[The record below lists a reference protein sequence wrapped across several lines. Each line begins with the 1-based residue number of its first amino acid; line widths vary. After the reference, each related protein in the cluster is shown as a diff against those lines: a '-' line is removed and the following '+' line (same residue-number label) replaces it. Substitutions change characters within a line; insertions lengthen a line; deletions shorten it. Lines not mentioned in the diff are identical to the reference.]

1 MKFHYACRQLIV
13 AAAVVPSLLQA
24 AEAERVVVSPVL
36 TLGKLSVALI
46 VVLGV
51 FWLFARLMKQ
61 LQGTKGSG
69 DSGLQIVGSLA
80 VGQRERLLVVQAGD
94 EQMVL
99 GVTAHQI
106 SKLHVLGKPLLN
118 PALPAT
124 ESGNDFRQKL
134 KAALKRQVPA

>member
-1 MKFHYACRQLIV
+1 MKFHYVCRPLIV

-24 AEAERVVVSPVL
+24 AEVERVVVSPIM

-61 LQGTKGSG
+61 LQGSKGSG

-106 SKLHVLGKPLLN
+106 SKLHVLNKPLLGS
-118 PALPAT
+118 AITAT

>member
-1 MKFHYACRQLIV
+1 MKIYCVCRQLIV
-13 AAAVVPSLLQA
+13 ATAVVPGLLQA
-24 AEAERVVVSPVL
+24 ADAERVVVSPML
-36 TLGKLSVALI
+36 TLGKLSLALV

-69 DSGLQIVGSLA
+69 DSGLQIVGALA

-94 EQMVL
+94 EQIVL

-106 SKLHVLGKPLLN
+106 SKLHVLDTPVLVTGI
-118 PALPAT
+118 AT
-124 ESGNDFRQKL
+124 EEPGGDFRQKL